1 MAYEE
6 VTQVVLSCMCVC
18 GLQFI
23 NGYVPEAV
31 FKSQCFD
38 LNIELF
44 ELNTIYWLRIL
55 DITMM
60 TVFARKCF
68 KYFLIS
74 SVFKNIVRNLMTRFS
89 CAV

>member
-1 MAYEE
+1 
-6 VTQVVLSCMCVC
+6 VVLSCMCVC

-23 NGYVPEAV
+23 NSLVPEAV
-31 FKSQCFD
+31 FKSPSFD

-55 DITMM
+55 NITMM